1 MRHIGPA
8 AAMFGKFNKL
18 WKTKNTSQMTKIILY
33 ETCVT
38 AVMLMYESECL
49 SLLKDYEMKK
59 NY

>member
-1 MRHIGPA
+1 
-8 AAMFGKFNKL
+8 
-18 WKTKNTSQMTKIILY
+18 MTKIILY